1 MDVSTL
7 PAECKDGCIYSKMGL
22 GNNFV
27 ADREDGGDLLF
38 DEGGGRDG
46 GWVSLICLR
55 F

>member
-27 ADREDGGDLLF
+27 SDREDVGDLLF
-38 DEGGGRDG
+38 DEGVGE
-46 GWVSLICLR
+46 GWRRSVFNLP
-55 F
+55 